1 MDNMSVYETIVI
13 FKPNETIA
21 KEEIKKFT
29 NIIQE
34 WSKPKKVKVED
45 MGIKKLAYE
54 VKHNQR
60 GYYAVFTH
68 LCYPEHIN
76 ELDRYFRKDDQVLK
90 FITIRIDGDPSE
102 LEDYVEEEHKE
113 KRKPVDV
120 LDIIYNFNNK
130 D

>member
-1 MDNMSVYETIVI
+1 MDNMNMYETIVI

-45 MGIKKLAYE
+45 MGIKNLAYE
-54 VKHNQR
+54 VKHNQK

-68 LCYPEHIN
+68 LCYSEHID
-76 ELDRYFRKDDQVLK
+76 ELDKYFRKDDRVLK
-90 FITIRIDGDPSE
+90 FITMRIDDDPSK

-113 KRKPVDV
+113 KCKPVDIVDV
-120 LDIIYNFNNK
+120 LDIIYNL
-130 D
+130 

>member
-1 MDNMSVYETIVI
+1 MDNMNMYETIVI

-29 NIIQE
+29 NIMQE

-45 MGIKKLAYE
+45 MGIKNLAYE
-54 VKHNQR
+54 VRHNKR
-60 GYYAVFTH
+60 GYYAEFTH

-90 FITIRIDGDPSE
+90 FIMMKRDGDPSE
-102 LEDYVEEEHKE
+102 LEDYVEEESKQKH
-113 KRKPVDV
+113 KPVDV
-120 LDIIYNFNNK
+120 LDIIYNL
-130 D
+130 